1 MKPRCHS
8 ETHFTAPR
16 SQKTNT
22 TTNLKDKK
30 QLTEGKKYLKYISK
44 LLIPLVCEQLEYLD
58 EKIVI
63 ERITGDPEKE
73 EVIEPKWLL
82 KKFCV
87 LNDIDKEMKKRDISQ
102 GDKVNHS

>member
-44 LLIPLVCEQLEYLD
+44 LLIPLVCEQLES
-58 EKIVI
+58 
-63 ERITGDPEKE
+63 ITKE
-73 EVIEPKWLL
+73 QTRQKKKKKTQTSLPILNTFNKEPFDVQREQSPNPNSL
-82 KKFCV
+82 
-87 LNDIDKEMKKRDISQ
+87 
-102 GDKVNHS
+102 